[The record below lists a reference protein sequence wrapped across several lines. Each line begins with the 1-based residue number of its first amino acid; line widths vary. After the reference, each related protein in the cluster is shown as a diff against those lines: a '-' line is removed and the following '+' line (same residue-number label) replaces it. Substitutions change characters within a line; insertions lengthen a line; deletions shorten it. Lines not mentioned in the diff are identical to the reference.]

1 VSVLDVEGIDT
12 YYGNSHVLHD
22 LSLSL
27 EENEIVALLGRN
39 GAGKTTTLRSIT
51 GTVSPRSGAIR
62 YRGEDVAGRSV
73 DAISNSGIKLV
84 PEERRVFP
92 TLTVEE
98 NLLVAAESC
107 ANPREIGEMYEV
119 FPVLDDLRENRGR
132 NLSGGE
138 QQMLSVARALVQN
151 PDLLLLDEPTE
162 GLAPVIVEDLREI
175 FREVVERDV
184 TVLITEQNVEFALD
198 LSERGYIIEKGTNA
212 WEGSIDDLQ
221 QREDLLEQYLSVSI
235 DEGDGERET
244 ETGSDAEGS
253 TDSAPS

>member
-1 VSVLDVEGIDT
+1 MSVLDVEGIDT

-138 QQMLSVARALVQN
+138 QQMLSVARALIQS

-162 GLAPVIVEDLREI
+162 GLAPVIVDDLSEVLH
-175 FREVVERDV
+175 EVVSEDV
-184 TVLITEQNVEFALD
+184 TVVITEQNVEFALE
-198 LSERGYIIEKGTNA
+198 LSQRAVIVQKGDNVWDGSVEKLRAND
-212 WEGSIDDLQ
+212 ELMD
-221 QREDLLEQYLSVSI
+221 QYLSVGGG
-235 DEGDGERET
+235 EGEEET
-244 ETGSDAEGS
+244 AAGD
-253 TDSAPS
+253 D